1 MESFSANDNPTP
13 AKLIFNPIAGAAAES
28 PLQLMDVINE
38 LQSRN
43 LVPEVYLMEPGCD
56 PTPVIQDALD
66 HGIRMF
72 VVAGGDG
79 TIESVAGVLVG
90 TEATLGIIPTGTRN
104 NVALSLG
111 IPEDIP
117 TAVSILRKGRQIKL
131 DVGFA
136 TCGDRS
142 RIFLETCSIGLLSA
156 LFPAADDIQHGNL
169 ARIGDFLAT
178 LITAPLAEIHLLMDS
193 QPELN
198 IMGHVLLAANLPYI
212 GPHFQIP
219 CDSSFNDGLLD
230 VLVFP
235 DQSKLDLLNN
245 IIELAGD
252 RSEEPRIL
260 RFQVQRMDI
269 RTNPLMPVMAD
280 GFSLGKG
287 PVSISIRQCALTV
300 MAGEV
305 GMAINTEKD
314 CLESKDSTK
323 PNIMVEA

>member
-1 MESFSANDNPTP
+1 MESLSTNDNPIP
-13 AKLIFNPIAGAAAES
+13 AKLIFNPIAGAVNES

-38 LQSRN
+38 LQSWN
-43 LVPEVYLMEPGCD
+43 LVPEAYLVESGCD
-56 PTPVIQDALD
+56 LTPVIQDALD
-66 HGIRMF
+66 RGIRMF
-72 VVAGGDG
+72 VVSGGDG
-79 TIESVAGVLVG
+79 TIESVAGILVD

-117 TAVSILRKGRQIKL
+117 TAVSLLRKGRRIKL

-136 TCGDRS
+136 TCEGHS
-142 RIFLETCSIGLLSA
+142 RIFLETCSVGLLSA

-178 LITAPLAEIHLLMDS
+178 LIAAPLAEIHLLMDS

-198 IMGHVLLAANLPYI
+198 TLGHVVLVANLPYI

-219 CDSSFNDGLLD
+219 CNSAFNDGLLD
-230 VLVFP
+230 VLIFP

-252 RSEEPRIL
+252 RPEDPRIL
-260 RFQVQRMDI
+260 SYQVRKVDI
-269 RTNPLMPVMAD
+269 RAKPLMPVMAD
-280 GFSLGKG
+280 GFSLGEGLVSIRVQQRALMVMASEKG
-287 PVSISIRQCALTV
+287 PPLSILGKNVWKAEHV
-300 MAGEV
+300 
-305 GMAINTEKD
+305 
-314 CLESKDSTK
+314 
-323 PNIMVEA
+323 